1 MQGSDWRARLED
13 AIEKSGKSKREIS
26 LAAGK
31 GHGYVHSIM
40 VDGKDPTIDNLIAI
54 CQVLEVSL
62 TQILYGVQ
70 MTPETQEILSLIE
83 SNPNM
88 RSGILQILR
97 ERDKP

>member
-1 MQGSDWRARLED
+1 MQGSEWRARLED
-13 AIEKSGKSKREIS
+13 AIEKSGRSKREIS

-31 GHGYVHSIM
+31 GAGYVHS
-40 VDGKDPTIDNLIAI
+40 VLKEGKDPTIDNLIAI
-54 CQVLEVSL
+54 CGVIGVSL

-70 MTPETQEILSLIE
+70 MSQETEEILSLIE

-97 ERDKP
+97 EKT